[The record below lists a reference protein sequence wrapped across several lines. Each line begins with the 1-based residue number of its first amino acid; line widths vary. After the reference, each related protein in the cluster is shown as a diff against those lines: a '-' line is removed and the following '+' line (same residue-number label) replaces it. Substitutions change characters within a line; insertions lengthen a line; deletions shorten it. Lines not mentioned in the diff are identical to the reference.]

1 MTGVGSRISR
11 ANLPSMYWQQHK
23 IKHEALKWYN
33 LNWGR
38 LETYA
43 HTVTFAT
50 NTWARYVLSKAQK
63 YVGHAVMTMGF
74 IRNES
79 NSNTS
84 KH

>member
-38 LETYA
+38 LEKLLFPQGRRQ
-43 HTVTFAT
+43 VSVIPS
-50 NTWARYVLSKAQK
+50 NRGPVCKRSDSK
-63 YVGHAVMTMGF
+63 
-74 IRNES
+74 
-79 NSNTS
+79 
-84 KH
+84 